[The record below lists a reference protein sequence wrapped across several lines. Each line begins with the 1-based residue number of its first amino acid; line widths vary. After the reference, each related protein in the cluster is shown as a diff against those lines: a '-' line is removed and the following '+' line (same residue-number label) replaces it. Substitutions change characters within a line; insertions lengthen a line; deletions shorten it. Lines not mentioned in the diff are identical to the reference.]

1 MTKLWSGRVTGDT
14 DKLAEEFNS
23 SLSFDK
29 KLYPF
34 DILQSI
40 AHCKML
46 SECKIIEKADADKII
61 QGLNSIKTDIDNNK
75 LKIENAE
82 DIHMFIEAELIKRIG
97 ESGKKLHT
105 ARSRNDQVATVFR
118 LYILD
123 SIKNIN
129 GLLKNLINKLI
140 EIAKNNLDTIMCGYT
155 HLQKA
160 QPVLLSHHLTAY
172 CNMFYRDILRLND
185 CYSRTNEMPLGACA
199 LAGTTYKIDQTITQK
214 ELGFLAVCQNSM
226 DAVSDRDFAAEFL
239 FCCSLISTH
248 LSRFCEEIILWS
260 TDEFK
265 YIKISDKFATGSSI
279 MPNKKNPDIAELIR
293 GKTGRV
299 YGNLFNILTVLKGL
313 PLSYNKDMQEDKEAV
328 FDSETTIINCL
339 TVFIKM
345 LDGITFDKEK
355 LKASANFGYV
365 NATDIADYLVK
376 RNIPFRTAHEITGK
390 LVLYAEQKGK
400 KLLDLSLLEFKK
412 FSEIFDND
420 IYAAIDIVNVI
431 KGRSNLSGTAKSSVN
446 KSIEHL
452 EQKLKSL

>member
-1 MTKLWSGRVTGDT
+1 MSKLWSGRFTGDT
-14 DKLAEEFNS
+14 DKLAEEFNN

-46 SECKIIEKADADKII
+46 SSCKIIDKTDADKII
-61 QGLNSIKTDIDNNK
+61 DALNSIKADIDGSK

-123 SIKNIN
+123 SIKNIRN
-129 GLLKNLINKLI
+129 LLKNLINKLI
-140 EIAKNNLDTIMCGYT
+140 EIAKNNLDTVMCGYT

-160 QPVLLSHHLTAY
+160 QPVLLAHHLTAY

-185 CYSRTNEMPLGACA
+185 CFKRTNEMPLGACA
-199 LAGTTYKIDQTITQK
+199 LAGTTYKIDQSITKK
-214 ELGFLAVCQNSM
+214 ELGFAAISSNSM

-248 LSRFCEEIILWS
+248 LSRFCEEIILWN

-265 YIKISDKFATGSSI
+265 YVKISDKFATGSSI

-313 PLSYNKDMQEDKEAV
+313 PLSYNKDLQEDKEAV

-339 TVFIKM
+339 CVFTKM
-345 LDGITFDKEK
+345 LDGIAFDKEK
-355 LKASANFGYV
+355 LKTSVSFGYV
-365 NATDIADYLVK
+365 NATDVADYLVK

-390 LVLYAEQKGK
+390 LVLYAEEIGK
-400 KLLDLSLLEFKK
+400 ALIDLSLLEFKK
-412 FSEIFDND
+412 FSEAFDND
-420 IYAAIDIVNVI
+420 IYDAIDIINII
-431 KGRSNLSGTAKSSVN
+431 KGRNNLSGTAKSSVN
-446 KSIEHL
+446 AAIFDL
-452 EQKLKSL
+452 EQKLKI